1 MPPTAELEMPAIAED
16 EEIAERT
23 CNRCKMRTRWVVTDG
38 QSAELPNNWI
48 ERDGHGYCLS
58 CRRELAVETA
68 LEEMP
73 EDAPA
78 ANRAKIRSQAVV
90 EFEITRD
97 PDRRDG
103 EIARAARC
111 SVMAVS
117 KARKR
122 LGAPAPRR

>member
-1 MPPTAELEMPAIAED
+1 LPPTAELEMPTIAPED
-16 EEIAERT
+16 LAERT
-23 CNRCKMRTRWVVTDG
+23 CARCQMKVRWVAAKGAKT
-38 QSAELPNNWI
+38 PPNWI
-48 ERDGHGYCLS
+48 ERGKDAYCLS

-78 ANRAKIRSQAVV
+78 SGRAKIRSRAVV
-90 EFEITRD
+90 EFEILRD

-122 LGAPAPRR
+122 LKAERAN

>member
-1 MPPTAELEMPAIAED
+1 MPETAAD

-23 CNRCKMRTRWVVTDG
+23 CGRCKMRTRWIVTEGD
-38 QSAELPNNWI
+38 SDLPNNWI
-48 ERDGHGYCLS
+48 ERDGQGYCLS

-78 ANRAKIRSQAVV
+78 AGRAKIRSQAVV
-90 EFEITRD
+90 EFEINRD

>member
-1 MPPTAELEMPAIAED
+1 MSPTAELEMPFSDAEVS
-16 EEIAERT
+16 ERV
-23 CNRCKMRTRWVVTDG
+23 CARCSMRTRWIPQDG
-38 QSAELPNNWI
+38 ATIPPNWI
-48 ERDGHGYCLS
+48 ERGDDGYCLS

-73 EDAPA
+73 EEAPA
-78 ANRAKIRSQAVV
+78 ANRAKVRSQAVV
-90 EFEITRD
+90 EFEIRRD

-122 LGAPAPRR
+122 LGIRAPRR